1 MRLMMVI
8 ALALLTTAAQ
18 AEDGTLNPDEGG
30 IAHLRETLAARPD
43 RAGFVCW
50 VVYETQKGG
59 MHDTALTALQDCAES
74 GNAPSMI
81 LLSHAYENGLGT
93 DPSPELAAH
102 WAKQAAMTGYA
113 VGQYHYGMA
122 LLRGQG
128 VPADASAARYWLEQA
143 AAGGDESAAEVL
155 KTM

>member
-1 MRLMMVI
+1 MRWMMA
-8 ALALLTTAAQ
+8 ALVALFATAAQ
-18 AEDGTLNPDEGG
+18 ADDGILNPDEGG
-30 IAHLRETLAARPD
+30 IAQLRETLAARPD

-59 MHDTALTALQDCAES
+59 MHQTALAALQDCAES

-93 DPSPELAAH
+93 DASPELAAH

-128 VPADASAARYWLEQA
+128 VPADASAARYWLQQA
-143 AAGGDESAAEVL
+143 ADGGDENAAEVL